1 MTTIRFER
9 DGAIG
14 NIVLANPPFNRL
26 DLRFAEALRIAVRE
40 ASKSDVRV
48 LVVRSEG
55 PHLSSGGEVR
65 EWPGKDVNW
74 FRTFVAEVN
83 VSYRAIEM
91 LKIPTVAVVQG
102 VAFGAGFE
110 LALACDFLV
119 AAENAT
125 FRCVEVTTA
134 MLPIAGALQR
144 IAERAGR
151 ARASRFAMLGEPI
164 SGREAGEIGIA
175 THVVPENELTAVAAE
190 LTRQLATGPTRSY
203 AATRTLL
210 KAWSSGGV
218 AGADLLMLD
227 VAMELYDGPD
237 AQRGFVSTADA
248 FNKDIEPPTLVFE
261 GK

>member
-9 DGAIG
+9 DGVIG

-26 DLRFAEALRIAVRE
+26 DLRFAEALRSAVHR
-40 ASKSDVRV
+40 ASESDIRV
-48 LVVRSEG
+48 LVVRAEG
-55 PHLSSGGEVR
+55 PHFSFGGEVR

-102 VAFGAGFE
+102 IAFGGGFE

-119 AAENAT
+119 AAEDAT
-125 FRCVEVTTA
+125 LRCVEVTTA

-164 SGREAGEIGIA
+164 SGREAGTLGIA
-175 THVVPENELTAVAAE
+175 THVVPQNELSATAAA
-190 LTRQLATGPTRSY
+190 LAQQLATGPTRSY

-218 AGADLLMLD
+218 AAADLVMLD
-227 VAMELYDGPD
+227 VAMELYSGAD
-237 AQRGFVSTADA
+237 AQRGFANTAEA

>member
-1 MTTIRFER
+1 MKSIRFER
-9 DGAIG
+9 DGAVG

-26 DLRFAEALRIAVRE
+26 DLRFCENLRAAVHE
-40 ASKSDVRV
+40 ASESDIRV
-48 LVVRSEG
+48 LVIRAEG
-55 PHLSSGGEVR
+55 PHFSFGGEVR

-74 FRTFVAEVN
+74 FRTFVADVN

-102 VAFGAGFE
+102 IAFGGGFE

-119 AAENAT
+119 TADNSVL
-125 FRCVEVTTA
+125 RCVEVTTA

-151 ARASRFAMLGEPI
+151 ARASRMSMLGEPI
-164 SGREAGEIGIA
+164 SGREAGDFGIA
-175 THVVPENELTAVAAE
+175 THVVPEKELAATAAA
-190 LTRQLATGPTRSY
+190 LAKQLATGPTRSY

-218 AGADLLMLD
+218 AAADIMMLD
-227 VAMELYDGPD
+227 VAMELYDGAD
-237 AQRGFVSTADA
+237 AQRGFANTADA

>member
-1 MTTIRFER
+1 MRPAASAGRRAHTR
-9 DGAIG
+9 
-14 NIVLANPPFNRL
+14 
-26 DLRFAEALRIAVRE
+26 DLRSWRTSTGRVRLQMPGDGTGTTCRPHPTGAAEDVEYPGRSALRLVSDLRE
-40 ASKSDVRV
+40 PRG
-48 LVVRSEG
+48 RS
-55 PHLSSGGEVR
+55 
-65 EWPGKDVNW
+65 
-74 FRTFVAEVN
+74 
-83 VSYRAIEM
+83 
-91 LKIPTVAVVQG
+91 Q
-102 VAFGAGFE
+102 AFGGGFE
-110 LALACDFLV
+110 LPLACDFLV

-164 SGREAGEIGIA
+164 SGSEAGVLGIA
-175 THVVPENELTAVAAE
+175 THVVPEDQLAGVAAA

-218 AGADLLMLD
+218 AAADLVMLD
-227 VAMELYDGPD
+227 VAMELYDGTD
-237 AQRGFVSTADA
+237 AQRGFANTADA
-248 FNKDIEPPTLVFE
+248 FSKDIEPPTLVFE

>member
-1 MTTIRFER
+1 MSSIRFER
-9 DGAIG
+9 DGSIG
-14 NIVLANPPFNRL
+14 NVVLANPPFNRL
-26 DLRFAEALRIAVRE
+26 DSRFAAALREAVHQ
-40 ASKSDVRV
+40 ASISDIRV

-55 PHLSSGGEVR
+55 PHFSFGGEVR

-74 FRTFVAEVN
+74 FRKFVADINE
-83 VSYRAIEM
+83 SYRAIEA
-91 LKIPTVAVVQG
+91 LRIPTVAVVQG
-102 VAFGAGFE
+102 FALGGGFE

-119 AAENAT
+119 TTPAAT

-144 IAERAGR
+144 LAERVGR

-164 SGREAGEIGIA
+164 SGAIALELGIA
-175 THVVPENELTAVAAE
+175 SHAVPAERLSETANALAKELSN
-190 LTRQLATGPTRSY
+190 GPTRSY

-218 AGADLLMLD
+218 GAADLVMLD
-227 VAMELYDGPD
+227 IAMELYNGPD
-237 AQRGFVSTADA
+237 AKRGFANTAKAFDA
-248 FNKDIEPPTLVFE
+248 DIEPPPMVFE

>member
-1 MTTIRFER
+1 MKTIRFER

-26 DLRFAEALRIAVRE
+26 DARFAENLRAAVRE
-40 ASKSDVRV
+40 ASQSDIRV
-48 LVVRSEG
+48 LVVRAEG
-55 PHLSSGGEVR
+55 PHFSFGGEVR

-74 FRTFVAEVN
+74 FRTFVADVN
-83 VSYRAIEM
+83 IAYRAIEM

-102 VAFGAGFE
+102 IAFGGGFE

-119 AAENAT
+119 AADNAT
-125 FRCVEVTTA
+125 LRCVEVTTA

-164 SGREAGEIGIA
+164 SGAEAGTLGIA
-175 THVVPENELTAVAAE
+175 THVVPESALTETATALA
-190 LTRQLATGPTRSY
+190 RQLATGPTRSY

-218 AGADLLMLD
+218 AAADLVMLD

-237 AQRGFVSTADA
+237 AQRGFVNTAAA
-248 FNKDIEPPTLVFE
+248 FDKDIEPPPLVFE

>member
-9 DGAIG
+9 DGAVG

-26 DLRFAEALRIAVRE
+26 DLRFAEALRSAVRQ
-40 ASKSDVRV
+40 ASESDIRV
-48 LVVRSEG
+48 LAVRSEG
-55 PHLSSGGEVR
+55 PHFSFGGEVR
-65 EWPGKDVNW
+65 EWPGKDINW
-74 FRTFVAEVN
+74 FRTFVADIN
-83 VSYRAIEM
+83 VAYRAIEM

-102 VAFGAGFE
+102 IAFGGGFE

-119 AAENAT
+119 ATENAT
-125 FRCVEVTTA
+125 LRCVEVTTA

-164 SGREAGEIGIA
+164 SGREAGVLGIA
-175 THVVPENELTAVAAE
+175 THVVPENEIAATAAA
-190 LTRQLATGPTRSY
+190 LVRQLAAGPTRSY

-218 AGADLLMLD
+218 AAADLVMLD
-227 VAMELYDGPD
+227 VAMELYNGED
-237 AQRGFVSTADA
+237 AQRGFANTAQA
-248 FNKDIEPPTLVFE
+248 FDKDIEPPTLVFE

>member
-1 MTTIRFER
+1 VTTIRFER

-26 DLRFAEALRIAVRE
+26 DLRFAEDLRVAVRQ
-40 ASKSDVRV
+40 ASESDIRV
-48 LVVRSEG
+48 LVIRSEG
-55 PHLSSGGEVR
+55 PHFSFGGEVR
-65 EWPGKDVNW
+65 EWSGRDVNW
-74 FRTFVAEVN
+74 FRTFVADVN

-102 VAFGAGFE
+102 ISFGGGFE

-119 AAENAT
+119 AADNAV

-164 SGREAGEIGIA
+164 SGREAGELGIA
-175 THVVPENELTAVAAE
+175 THVVPEKDLAATAAA
-190 LTRQLATGPTRSY
+190 LAKQLATGPTRSY

-218 AGADLLMLD
+218 AAADLVMLD

-248 FNKDIEPPTLVFE
+248 FNKDIEPPILVFE

>member
-1 MTTIRFER
+1 MTKIRFER
-9 DGAIG
+9 DGAVG
-14 NIVLANPPFNRL
+14 NIVRANQPFNRL
-26 DLRFAEALRIAVRE
+26 DLRFAEALRDAVHE
-40 ASKSDVRV
+40 ASASDIRV
-48 LVVRSEG
+48 LVVRAEG
-55 PHLSSGGEVR
+55 PHFSFGGDVR

-74 FRTFVAEVN
+74 CRTCVAEVN
-83 VSYRAIEM
+83 ASYRAIEM
-91 LKIPTVAVVQG
+91 LKIPTVAVVHG
-102 VAFGAGFE
+102 IAFGGGFE

-151 ARASRFAMLGEPI
+151 ARASRFAMLCEPI
-164 SGREAGEIGIA
+164 SGREDGVIGIA
-175 THVVPENELTAVAAE
+175 TPVVPEKELAATAAA
-190 LTRQLATGPTRSY
+190 LAKQLAPGPTRSY

-218 AGADLLMLD
+218 AAADLMMLD
-227 VAMELYDGPD
+227 VAMELYDGPE
-237 AQRGFVSTADA
+237 AQRGFCNTRRA
-248 FNKDIEPPTLVFE
+248 FHKESRPPTLVFE

>member
-9 DGAIG
+9 DGTVG

-26 DLRFAEALRIAVRE
+26 DLRFAEALRAAVHQ
-40 ASKSDVRV
+40 ASESDIRV
-48 LVVRSEG
+48 LVIRAEG
-55 PHLSSGGEVR
+55 PHFSFGGEVR
-65 EWPGKDVNW
+65 EWPGKDINW
-74 FRTFVAEVN
+74 FRTFVADVN

-102 VAFGAGFE
+102 IAFGGGFE

-119 AAENAT
+119 AADNAV

-164 SGREAGEIGIA
+164 SGREAGELGIA
-175 THVVPENELTAVAAE
+175 THVVPEKELAATAAA
-190 LTRQLATGPTRSY
+190 LAKQLATGPTRSY

-218 AGADLLMLD
+218 AAADLMMLD